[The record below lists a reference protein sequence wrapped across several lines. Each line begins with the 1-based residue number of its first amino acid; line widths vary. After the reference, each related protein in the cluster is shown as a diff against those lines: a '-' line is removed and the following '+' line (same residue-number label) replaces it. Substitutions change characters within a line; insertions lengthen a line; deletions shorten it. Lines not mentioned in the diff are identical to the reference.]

1 MVKRLSISVTVDEF
15 MLAWVEMGYLY
26 AVLTVT

>member
-1 MVKRLSISVTVDEF
+1 MVKRLSVTVDEF